1 MSRLN
6 NMLRDLDEH
15 RSVSDNPAV
24 SLRLMPEP
32 ESLKSDKKKLLPYVI
47 VGLLMLVAA
56 SVYYLGQLDESNS
69 GQQLDNLVQP
79 LSGNS
84 AIISQI

>member
-15 RSVSDNPAV
+15 RSASDNPAV

-32 ESLKSDKKKLLPYVI
+32 EALKSAKKKLLPYII
-47 VGLLMLVAA
+47 VGLLLLAAA
-56 SVYYLGQLDESNS
+56 SAYYLGQLAEPNS

-79 LSGNS
+79 LPGNS